1 MAWPFVTRER
11 VTRHRRYDD
20 ATIRYDTGSAITIIE
35 KEASWTDKECE
46 RMSHI
51 DQGDLRHGHLYS
63 RIEKGAEK
71 KRSFIHANNLELMS

>member
-1 MAWPFVTRER
+1 MRELTGTDVT
-11 VTRHRRYDD
+11 T
-20 ATIRYDTGSAITIIE
+20 TLRYDTGSAITIE

-51 DQGDLRHGHLYS
+51 DPGDLRHGDLYS